1 MKFHLLFEQSGTFK
15 NVLKQQGYDAFDY
28 DILDDF
34 RETDFQIDLFQDIDN
49 EFENLIKKKHIKTIF
64 TNMTAEND
72 FIIAFFPCTHF
83 SGLNQFQYKL
93 LIAGKKRDLDKKA
106 VCRLIKRNNERAKY
120 FDLYLKF
127 CFICKSKGI
136 KTIIENPANCSGN
149 HSYLELFSPINIGY
163 FEKDRS
169 LYGDIY
175 KKPTNYFSI
184 NFAMTENIIMYDK
197 VYNKKSIL
205 SDTSGMS
212 NRSMI
217 TQEYALNFYK
227 RFLKEQL

>member
-15 NVLKQQGYDAFDY
+15 NVLKQQGHESFDY
-28 DILDDF
+28 DILNDF
-34 RETDFQIDLFQDIDN
+34 GETDFQIDLFQEIEN
-49 EFENLIKKKHIKTIF
+49 EFENLINKKQIKTIF
-64 TNMTAEND
+64 TDITAEKD

-93 LIAGKKRDLDKKA
+93 LIAGKKRNLDKKA
-106 VCRLIKRNNERAKY
+106 VCRLLKRNNERAKY

-136 KTIIENPANCSGN
+136 KTIIENPGSCSGN

-184 NFAMTENIIMYDK
+184 NFVMTENFIMYDK

-227 RFLKEQL
+227 RFLKEQK